1 MILKSFINAFKAK
14 GVITIKATVHR
25 QNAIFIGGIL
35 PERSRATIK
44 LPDQNAVARRANK

>member
-14 GVITIKATVHR
+14 GVITIKATAHR
-25 QNAIFIGGIL
+25 QNAILTGGIL

-44 LPDQNAVARRANK
+44 FPDQNAVANKANK